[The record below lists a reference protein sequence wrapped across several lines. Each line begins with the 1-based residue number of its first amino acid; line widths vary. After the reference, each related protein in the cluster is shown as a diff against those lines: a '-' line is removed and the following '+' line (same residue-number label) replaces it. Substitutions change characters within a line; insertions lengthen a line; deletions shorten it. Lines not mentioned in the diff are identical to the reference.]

1 MGITSYKS
9 TTMNTP
15 EPAPMPFEL
24 KVAIKHN
31 KKFIPYEG
39 PSPLSDNVQKPW
51 TFNMP

>member
-24 KVAIKHN
+24 KVAIKHK
-31 KKFIPYEG
+31 KKFIPYED
-39 PSPLSDNVQKPW
+39 LKLLADNVQKPW
-51 TFNMP
+51 IFNMP